1 VKANEKIP
9 AMKKKI
15 QHRSPGSVSWLV
27 LWIVVLGFYLF
38 PFIWMVMTALRNPVD
53 TYSWPPKFFFT
64 PTFQSFY
71 YLFQIKHFQSFLINS
86 FIVSVCSTF
95 IVILLATPAAY
106 ASAHLQVQEKGF
118 MFGLLVGRM
127 IPGVALVVPIYLI
140 ASRWHLLDTYQVL
153 IAINIAF
160 NLPFSIWLTRSFF
173 REIPR
178 ELREAAIIDG
188 CSELTV
194 FRKIVLPLAAGGVAA
209 SAVFTFIAVWNEFL
223 FAVTLTNSRAA
234 TAPVATLGFRTQYG
248 IQWGALGA
256 AAVLISAPVIIFAIA
271 MQKYLLRG
279 MTLGAVK

>member
-9 AMKKKI
+9 AVKKKI
-15 QHRSPGSVSWLV
+15 QHRSTGSVSWLV

-106 ASAHLQVQEKGF
+106 ASAHLQVREKGF

-153 IAINIAF
+153 MAINIAF

-188 CSELTV
+188 
-194 FRKIVLPLAAGGVAA
+194 
-209 SAVFTFIAVWNEFL
+209 
-223 FAVTLTNSRAA
+223 
-234 TAPVATLGFRTQYG
+234 
-248 IQWGALGA
+248 AL
-256 AAVLISAPVIIFAIA
+256 S
-271 MQKYLLRG
+271 
-279 MTLGAVK
+279 